1 MADLPPIVSTAIELL
16 TQLADEFALRPGQPV
31 VFHRHGEHTLLD
43 PAIALDLVAK
53 RLENIAN
60 NDPPK
65 VWVISD
71 NTFYSPYERTADEIN
86 IIGRIRWFAR
96 EI

>member
-43 PAIALDLVAK
+43 PAIALDLVA
-53 RLENIAN
+53 
-60 NDPPK
+60 
-65 VWVISD
+65 
-71 NTFYSPYERTADEIN
+71 
-86 IIGRIRWFAR
+86 
-96 EI
+96 